1 MYPSFE
7 CILPLKSVLLRYL
20 MGLSF
25 STVLVVVSLSAAIS
39 GSSFG
44 TLLEF
49 LMKFVSV
56 ARLLTGL

>member
-7 CILPLKSVLLRYL
+7 YILPLKSVLLRYL